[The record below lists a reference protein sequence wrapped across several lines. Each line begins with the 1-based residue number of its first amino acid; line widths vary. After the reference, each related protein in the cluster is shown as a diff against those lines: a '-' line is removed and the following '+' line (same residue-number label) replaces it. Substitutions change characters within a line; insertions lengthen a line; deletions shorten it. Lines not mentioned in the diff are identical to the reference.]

1 MENKTEKPFTL
12 KCKETEE
19 NIVQSINNSGLPAYV
34 LKTILQSIYNQID
47 KIDNEEIQ
55 RYTFEN
61 KKDGEK

>member
-1 MENKTEKPFTL
+1 MENKIEKPFTL